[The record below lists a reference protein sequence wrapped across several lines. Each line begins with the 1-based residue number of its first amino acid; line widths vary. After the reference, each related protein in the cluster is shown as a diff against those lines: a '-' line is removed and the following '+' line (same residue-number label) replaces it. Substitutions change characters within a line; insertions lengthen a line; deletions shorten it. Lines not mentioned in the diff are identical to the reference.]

1 MLELAS
7 YVAAT
12 KCRKLGPRPGL
23 PTKEEVPASLLK
35 GGRTGAAQGK
45 PPVQA

>member
-12 KCRKLGPRPGL
+12 KCKQLGPRPGL
-23 PTKEEVPASLLK
+23 PRRADVPPSLLVEPK
-35 GGRTGAAQGK
+35 VVVG
-45 PPVQA
+45 